1 MRNLYKSSFQAGQN
15 PSSTYIL
22 NLNPQPRQFAQIE
35 KQRKGTLT
43 LAMIA
48 SLSQTVAIRENKNVL
63 KRTSFLAKKVIYF
76 DSFSQWRNED
86 FVLTKHNVIT
96 YFPVQS
102 RIYDMSAYKPINS
115 SKSSNES

>member
-1 MRNLYKSSFQAGQN
+1 
-15 PSSTYIL
+15 
-22 NLNPQPRQFAQIE
+22 
-35 KQRKGTLT
+35 
-43 LAMIA
+43 MIA

-63 KRTSFLAKKVIYF
+63 KRTNFLAKKVIYF

-86 FVLTKHNVIT
+86 FVLTKHNLIT

-102 RIYDMSAYKPINS
+102 RIYDMSTYKPISS

>member
-1 MRNLYKSSFQAGQN
+1 MRNLYNSSFLPGQN
-15 PSSTYIL
+15 PLSTYIL
-22 NLNPQPRQFAQIE
+22 NLNPKPRQFAPAA
-35 KQRKGTLT
+35 KQRKGTLA
-43 LAMIA
+43 LAMNA
-48 SLSQTVAIRENKNVL
+48 NLSQTVAIRENKNML
-63 KRTSFLAKKVIYF
+63 KRTSFLAKRVIYF

-102 RIYDMSAYKPINS
+102 RIYDMSTYKPISS